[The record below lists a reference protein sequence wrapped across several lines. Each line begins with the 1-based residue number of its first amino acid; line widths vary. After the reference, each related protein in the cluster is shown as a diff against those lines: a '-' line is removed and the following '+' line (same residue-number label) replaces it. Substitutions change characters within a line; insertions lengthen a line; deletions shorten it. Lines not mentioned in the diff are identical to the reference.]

1 MKDDTIRQKVLECA
15 KEEFLEKGFLDASM
29 RAIAKRAGYT
39 TGMLYSRFS
48 DKDAMFRALVEEGA
62 EKLYSYFVKVQN
74 EFASFE
80 PERQLKEMH
89 AYVDTKVDHMID
101 IIYSHFDAFRLI
113 VSKSAG
119 SSYEYYIEKMIAIEM
134 KHTDRYIEL
143 LQGLGVAVQPVR
155 SDLNHMLASALFKGI
170 FEVVA
175 HELPREDAVS
185 YIKQIQ
191 IFFNAG
197 WDKLFGLSEKI

>member
-1 MKDDTIRQKVLECA
+1 MKDDAIRQNILECA

-29 RAIAKRAGYT
+29 RTIARRAGYT

-48 DKDAMFRALVEEGA
+48 DKDEIFRALVDEGA
-62 EKLYSYFVKVQN
+62 ELLYNYYEDVQN
-74 EFASFE
+74 EFAAFE
-80 PERQLKEMH
+80 PQRQLDEMH
-89 AYVDTKVDHMID
+89 EYVDAKIDNMID
-101 IIYSHFDAFRLI
+101 IIYDHFDAFRLI
-113 VSKSAG
+113 VSKSTG

-143 LQGLGVAVQPVR
+143 LQGLNIPVKPIR
-155 SDLNHMLASALFKGI
+155 SDLNHMLASAMFKGI

-175 HELPREDAVS
+175 HELPKADAIS

-191 IFFNAG
+191 VFFNAG
-197 WDKLFGLSEKI
+197 WDKLFGLI